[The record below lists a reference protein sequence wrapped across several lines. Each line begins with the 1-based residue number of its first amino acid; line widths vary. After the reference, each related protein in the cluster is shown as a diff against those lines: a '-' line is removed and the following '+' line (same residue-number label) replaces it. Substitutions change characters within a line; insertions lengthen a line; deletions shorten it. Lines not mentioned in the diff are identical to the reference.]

1 MRFLWFAVIGLL
13 FAFSAHAN
21 GKGLEILVTISP
33 IYSLVK
39 NVSGDLNNV
48 NLLIS
53 SNASPHHYQLKPSDA
68 KKIAMADVIFIV
80 DENFE
85 IFLTTSLSN
94 EKKKKLI
101 ALSAAKNIKLLPSR
115 KEVHTLGFIEHNH
128 DHEHEHEH
136 DHNCNH
142 HSHGN
147 MDLHYWASPYNA
159 KAIIHKIAEDLS
171 NLDPDNKQIYSAN
184 ANSAVIKIDQMDQK
198 ITSLLAGL
206 QDKKFLVFHDGYQ
219 YFEEYYHLHN
229 AGTVVNDHNSG
240 YGAKT
245 FNNLANI
252 IEKEKIQCIFAE
264 PEFSPHLVNKI
275 AKSSGI
281 KVEYMDIEGANL
293 IKHSTP
299 ENLYFSMMEQNAVNF
314 AKCLK

>member
-1 MRFLWFAVIGLL
+1 MRFLWSAIIGLL
-13 FAFSAHAN
+13 FSFSTHAN
-21 GKGLEILVTISP
+21 GKELEILVTISP
-33 IYSLVK
+33 VYSLVK
-39 NVSGDLNNV
+39 NVSGNLNNV

-68 KKIAMADVIFIV
+68 KKIAKADLIFIV

-85 IFLTTSLSN
+85 VFLTASLSE

-101 ALSAAKNIKLLPSR
+101 SLSSAKNIKLLPSR
-115 KEVHTLGFIEHNH
+115 KEVHTLGFIEPHH
-128 DHEHEHEH
+128 DHEDGHK
-136 DHNCNH
+136 CNH

-147 MDLHYWASPYNA
+147 MDLHYWASPDNA
-159 KAIIHKIAEDLS
+159 KAITYKIAEALS
-171 NLDPDNKQIYSAN
+171 DLDPDNKEIYSAN
-184 ANSAVIKIDQMDQK
+184 ANSTVSKIDQMDQK
-198 ITSLLAGL
+198 IASLLARL

-229 AGTVVNDHNSG
+229 SGTVVNDHNSG

-245 FNNLANI
+245 FKNLATI

-281 KVEYMDIEGANL
+281 RVGYMDIEGANL
-293 IKHSTP
+293 IKDSAA

-314 AKCLK
+314 ANCFK